1 MKCEK
6 SICQCKKQ
14 IPIKISLNQLLC
26 FTETSVAYNPDS
38 TLGQMINLIK
48 SSGYGY
54 CHFNSDQAEIS
65 TCLVDQVL
73 FWLDDKTQDFLV
85 SWYVLNW
92 EMRSKNTCRGII
104 IILIKQPI
112 YIMVTMGYINRNT
125 HVLPNISRYLRKQR

>member
-1 MKCEK
+1 
-6 SICQCKKQ
+6 
-14 IPIKISLNQLLC
+14 
-26 FTETSVAYNPDS
+26 
-38 TLGQMINLIK
+38 MINLIK

-104 IILIKQPI
+104 IILIK
-112 YIMVTMGYINRNT
+112 
-125 HVLPNISRYLRKQR
+125 